1 MLFMRIPLLMAA
13 VALLLGASGVL
24 SCDSRG
30 VPERGTSAQDGFT
43 LTPITGG
50 VGMLV
55 GPGGGNIGVL
65 AGTDGILLVDTQFQN
80 TVAPIRKVLSGAGG
94 GGEIRWIVNTHFHQ
108 DHTGG
113 NAGLGGAA
121 TRMAHARVRDRLQHP
136 DPNQPATAAAALP
149 QVVWEDGVALF
160 VNGQRVEIRHVGPAH
175 TDGDSIVRFLDAKV
189 LHLGDLFF
197 NGWFPFVDLDHGG
210 TVRGLLAAIEE
221 IHAGLDDSW
230 KIIPGHGPLADKAA
244 LGRFIAMIRATLGIV
259 EERVKS
265 GMTLAQVLGAGLPA
279 EYESWSWQFIPTHRW
294 LETLARE
301 CGAK

>member
-1 MLFMRIPLLMAA
+1 MRVMRLSLLMVA
-13 VALLLGASGVL
+13 VALLLGATGIL
-24 SCDSRG
+24 SCGSKG
-30 VPERGTSAQDGFT
+30 MSERGASAQDGFV

-50 VGMLV
+50 VSMLV

-65 AGTDGILLVDTQFQN
+65 AGADGILLVDTQFPH
-80 TVAPIRKVLSGAGG
+80 TVAPIRKVLEGA

-108 DHTGG
+108 DHSGG

-136 DPNQPATAAAALP
+136 DPNQPAADPAALP

-160 VNGQRVEIRHVGPAH
+160 VNGQRVEIRHAGPAH
-175 TDGDSIVRFLDAKV
+175 TDGDSIVRFQEAKV

-210 TVRGLLAAIEE
+210 TVRGLLAALEE

-230 KIIPGHGPLADKAA
+230 KIIPGHGPLADRAA
-244 LGRFIAMIRATLGIV
+244 LGRSIAMIRMTLGIV
-259 EERVKS
+259 EQRVKS

-279 EYESWSWQFIPTHRW
+279 EYESWSWKFIPTHRW

-301 CGAK
+301 CGAE